1 MLATLV
7 ALHLLVL
14 TQSPGAEAPPAPAG
28 AAEAPFGGNPPLPRK
43 PQRNELPPLSPQSR
57 PAEFPPS
64 AEPGAQ
70 EPAAAPAPA
79 RATEAAPILTSP
91 RQVSL
96 LAAESL
102 YGGAALLVEAGW
114 SSFGA
119 MYGQGI
125 TRSDD
130 LGALASFDWSKTEL
144 RLGGF
149 YRRPFGAAGAFDLG
163 GRLGLAWYANFG
175 SDWVYSENH
184 HDRGVELSPALIFSN
199 HAAGGIFS
207 VTGEAPIVV
216 TVKHGSGLLFSPRIS
231 AAYEVPLY
239 DDYTVGAR
247 AGIGYRAGSGDAPLE
262 DGRAELTFLVVGGFR
277 IF

>member
-14 TQSPGAEAPPAPAG
+14 TQSPAADAPPAQGG
-28 AAEAPFGGNPPLPRK
+28 AAEAPFGGNPPLPKR
-43 PQRNELPPLSPQSR
+43 PQRNELPPLSPQNR

-64 AEPGAQ
+64 AEPAAPP
-70 EPAAAPAPA
+70 PAAAPA
-79 RATEAAPILTSP
+79 RAEAAAPILTTP
-91 RQVSL
+91 QQVSL
-96 LAAESL
+96 LGADSL
-102 YGGAALLVEAGW
+102 HGGSALLAEAGW
-114 SSFGA
+114 SSFGV

-130 LGALASFDWSKTEL
+130 LGALGSFDWSKTEL

-149 YRRPFGAAGAFDLG
+149 YRRPFGSTGAFDLA
-163 GRLGLAWYANFG
+163 GRFGLAWYANFG

-239 DDYTVGAR
+239 GDYTVGAR

>member
-1 MLATLV
+1 MLATLF

-14 TQSPGAEAPPAPAG
+14 TLSPPPAAPPALGA
-28 AAEAPFGGNPPLPRK
+28 AAEAPFGGNPPLPKR
-43 PQRNELPPLSPQSR
+43 PQRNELPPLSPQNR

-64 AEPGAQ
+64 AEPAAPP
-70 EPAAAPAPA
+70 PAAAPA
-79 RATEAAPILTSP
+79 RAEAAAPILTTP
-91 RQVSL
+91 QQVSL
-96 LAAESL
+96 LGAESL
-102 YGGAALLVEAGW
+102 HGGSALLAEAGW
-114 SSFGA
+114 SSFGV

-130 LGALASFDWSKTEL
+130 LGALGSFDWSKTEL

-149 YRRPFGAAGAFDLG
+149 YRRPFGSTGAFDLA
-163 GRLGLAWYANFG
+163 GRFGLAWYANFG

-239 DDYTVGAR
+239 GDYTVGAR